1 MHVPDL
7 AALTQQGGHG
17 FLRRPDAPSHVQP
30 QSAAIL
36 HTFSEA
42 DTVLVRAF
50 CRQHKV
56 GLGDLQTALA
66 RVAFARMMHRFRLA
80 GRIGEDEWELRRKLP
95 IYLGAP
101 LNIRAFCGERA
112 GVQIAIGTRL
122 GILPAMPTVGRGDRV
137 PEFDELASSARLVRH
152 ARLLTRQR
160 IDTANHPVE
169 REIMFIR
176 AQGWAT
182 RGAPVMDQPTV
193 ADAGPAITTI
203 VGGSTG
209 DMDAALPHAYPIGS
223 TTPVLRLE
231 DSSIHLRCRFRE
243 FYLGASRRALA
254 MLTRRLLQH
263 FEAP

>member
-1 MHVPDL
+1 
-7 AALTQQGGHG
+7 
-17 FLRRPDAPSHVQP
+17 
-30 QSAAIL
+30 
-36 HTFSEA
+36 
-42 DTVLVRAF
+42 
-50 CRQHKV
+50 
-56 GLGDLQTALA
+56 
-66 RVAFARMMHRFRLA
+66 MMHRCRLA
-80 GRIGEDEWELRRKLP
+80 GRIGDDEWELRRRLP

-122 GILPAMPTVGRGDRV
+122 GILPAMPTSDRPDWV

-152 ARLLTRQR
+152 ARSLTRQR

-169 REIMFIR
+169 REIMFMR

-182 RGAPVMDQPTV
+182 RGAPVLDQPTV
-193 ADAGPAITTI
+193 ADAGPPITTI

-254 MLTRRLLQH
+254 MLTPEGCYSTSKRRELPHPVSCADVSVKLFMFYDANQYAQDDCRAYIDETRSAFEH
-263 FEAP
+263 FVLGHRSPSARL